1 MHYLYLLGCG
11 KVGQIRCIF
20 FAEFHPIK
28 GPEIRCQAH
37 TNPKDKVTKD
47 IFEAISVF
55 VIPKPQLDR
64 TPLTVN
70 VLDKKICGYPVMLK
84 VRIMSF
90 RQGIK
95 WRI

>member
-1 MHYLYLLGCG
+1 M
-11 KVGQIRCIF
+11 GQIRCIF

-55 VIPKPQLDR
+55 VIPKPQLGAEYVLNIFSH
-64 TPLTVN
+64 PL
-70 VLDKKICGYPVMLK
+70 KKTCHQRKTKCLL
-84 VRIMSF
+84 F
-90 RQGIK
+90 NF
-95 WRI
+95 

>member
-1 MHYLYLLGCG
+1 MHHLNFIGCG

-95 WRI
+95 